1 MTKPGEKVDNTNE
14 QNNKI
19 SRAPKSGFWHKA
31 RTLSLGLLTA
41 LNVAAFDGTPD
52 IKEDLYTNLSTEMP
66 YENGSLENL
75 NIRNRLITDSKK
87 LPTKLKSLY
96 RKLASI
102 KNREDLKNLRLGQ
115 RDMYFLIGGQFM
127 NPDWVTKPLW
137 KKASKNLIKIF
148 SGFRKSDLKS
158 FYKDYKEKNPWQK
171 MSKSDFDVLSQ
182 PITAETFSIR
192 ANVDGLDYP
201 INALY
206 EESWYLV
213 SIPKGSLFMFKYSG
227 RDRKWKQK
235 EYEPWLFYSD
245 AWENKVKSI
254 PILIDW
260 LWTWNIEVKDINW
273 RPLDWWCGI
282 WTDGNL
288 YEIDAYWKF
297 VRKDWKKYS
306 LKDNKDKIVFSRNYA
321 FKDLNTWDWKDYIAF
336 NVSVSNEKLYADKH
350 EQKKSRLPLRFKE
363 TELQNYW
370 YTITIS
376 DNDKEV
382 LLKRDN
388 VTASVTYDIVWITK
402 EQFQERVA
410 SAKLKVDE
418 QLDQI
423 EAYKI
428 QYNNKEKVYEEV
440 VRKFCVVDTTK
451 SFDMNWVYP
460 LSWRKIRE
468 LSWFKNSYGIKK
480 RESLRDEEPAYLVIV
495 NMETGEELAGSRF
508 LTSITDKYGQRDKSD
523 FEVESDIVTR
533 LKKVENE
540 RSFIDFLK
548 LIVVPKSGWWEINYN
563 TYANSVVNYKWYYL
577 SVERLYGTRRK
588 ERDYVII
595 VSKQKGVYR
604 GDGIVTL
611 TINKDMTG
619 HDIKELVDKTIAEMN

>member
-1 MTKPGEKVDNTNE
+1 M
-14 QNNKI
+14 
-19 SRAPKSGFWHKA
+19 
-31 RTLSLGLLTA
+31 
-41 LNVAAFDGTPD
+41 
-52 IKEDLYTNLSTEMP
+52 
-66 YENGSLENL
+66 
-75 NIRNRLITDSKK
+75 
-87 LPTKLKSLY
+87 
-96 RKLASI
+96 
-102 KNREDLKNLRLGQ
+102 
-115 RDMYFLIGGQFM
+115 
-127 NPDWVTKPLW
+127 
-137 KKASKNLIKIF
+137 
-148 SGFRKSDLKS
+148 
-158 FYKDYKEKNPWQK
+158 
-171 MSKSDFDVLSQ
+171 
-182 PITAETFSIR
+182 
-192 ANVDGLDYP
+192 
-201 INALY
+201 
-206 EESWYLV
+206 
-213 SIPKGSLFMFKYSG
+213 
-227 RDRKWKQK
+227 
-235 EYEPWLFYSD
+235 
-245 AWENKVKSI
+245 
-254 PILIDW
+254 
-260 LWTWNIEVKDINW
+260 
-273 RPLDWWCGI
+273 
-282 WTDGNL
+282 
-288 YEIDAYWKF
+288 F

-306 LKDNKDKIVFSRNYA
+306 LKDNKDKIVFSRNYS

-370 YTITIS
+370 YTITIN

-382 LLKRDN
+382 LLKKDD

-402 EQFQERVA
+402 EQFQDRVA

-428 QYNNKEKVYEEV
+428 QYNNKEKVFEEV
-440 VRKFCVVDTTK
+440 VRNFCVVDTTK

-480 RESLRDEEPAYLVIV
+480 RESLRDEESAYLVIV
-495 NMETGEELAGSRF
+495 NMETGEELADSRF

-577 SVERLYGTRRK
+577 SVEKLYGTRRK

-611 TINKDMTG
+611 IINKDMTG